1 MGIGF
6 TTIKSYGACY
16 SVERV
21 FDSGLTKP
29 TFMHECLF
37 GISLSHTH
45 RLALTQRKLVQ
56 KTDRVRELSRL
67 CFLPLLFSIS
77 KKKVNREKGLPVFW
91 HNVRAKRKTAN

>member
-1 MGIGF
+1 MGIRF

-67 CFLPLLFSIS
+67 CFVPLFFRLARKKLIE
-77 KKKVNREKGLPVFW
+77 KKVYPYFG
-91 HNVRAKRKTAN
+91 TT